1 MSCNN
6 LEFRLFLVRV
16 KNRYYITN
24 RLLVHSY
31 NVHVCYFLTDSDS
44 ELASALAASLSD
56 ESPDVS
62 TRDID
67 IDADDEELR
76 QALLLSLESES
87 QPCLPGMIMLSS

>member
-1 MSCNN
+1 M
-6 LEFRLFLVRV
+6 
-16 KNRYYITN
+16 
-24 RLLVHSY
+24 
-31 NVHVCYFLTDSDS
+31 HVCYVLTDSDS

-87 QPCLPGMIMLSS
+87 QPRLPGMIMLSS